1 MPAAMHSFYLRNMYQ
16 ENRLVTPGGITL
28 AGVPIDLG
36 RIKQPS
42 FILSTKEDHIAPW
55 TSTYAATRLYGGPVK
70 FVLSASGHIAGVVNP
85 PAAEKYCYWTN
96 GRPPKTPEG
105 LAAEGRAACRL
116 LVAGMAEM
124 GRALR
129 RRQGAGAPSRRRRP
143 GTGRGCS
150 RQVRRQPD
158 HLTPMR
164 RPRPGPRGALPG
176 PGHAPML
183 GLVLGLILAAAA
195 GLAAPAAFGQDGDR
209 NGDGLRLPG
218 IQGDDD
224 RRRIASTDWPWTA
237 IGRVNRTTGG
247 YCTGALVAPDRVLTA
262 AHCLWDPRQRRMRP
276 ASVFYFIAGYD
287 RGTMAAHAGVSVY
300 RVAPG
305 YRAAEREDPRQA
317 LNDWAVLDT
326 RVADRDRP
334 AATIAADGR
343 RCPGRRRRRR
353 PPDAGRLQPGST
365 RTCCRS
371 ISAVR
376 STGCR

>member
-1 MPAAMHSFYLRNMYQ
+1 
-16 ENRLVTPGGITL
+16 
-28 AGVPIDLG
+28 
-36 RIKQPS
+36 
-42 FILSTKEDHIAPW
+42 
-55 TSTYAATRLYGGPVK
+55 
-70 FVLSASGHIAGVVNP
+70 
-85 PAAEKYCYWTN
+85 
-96 GRPPKTPEG
+96 
-105 LAAEGRAACRL
+105 
-116 LVAGMAEM
+116 
-124 GRALR
+124 
-129 RRQGAGAPSRRRRP
+129 
-143 GTGRGCS
+143 
-150 RQVRRQPD
+150 
-158 HLTPMR
+158 
-164 RPRPGPRGALPG
+164 
-176 PGHAPML
+176 ML

-317 LNDWAVLDT
+317 LNDWAVLTLESPIETVPPLPLLPMDGDALAAAAAEG
-326 RVADRDRP
+326 RLMQAGYSQDRPHMLSIDLGCPVDRLVADGRLVVHGCDAVSGDSGSPLLVLRSPQADPGTAKTLTINGGVGIAGLHIGSALATGPSGRSIDGRGLAVP
-334 AATIAADGR
+334 AASFAGAVLAPVAADGA
-343 RCPGRRRRRR
+343 PEN
-353 PPDAGRLQPGST
+353 
-365 RTCCRS
+365 
-371 ISAVR
+371 
-376 STGCR
+376 